1 MARILAITNQKGG
14 VGKTTTAVNLGAA
27 LARRGRRVLLV
38 DVDPQGN
45 TTSGLGIE
53 KSDLECCIYDAV
65 LGSKPVTSVLVGTS
79 ISGLDL
85 VPATL
90 RLAGAE
96 VELVSALARERRLAK
111 ALAPLLE
118 SYDFILIDCP
128 PSLGLLT
135 MNALAAAQGVLVPI
149 QCEFY
154 ALEGLGQLMQV
165 VEMEGLAQLL
175 ETVRL
180 VREHLNPDLAV
191 QGVLLTLYDSR
202 LNLSEQV
209 AEEVRR
215 HFGPL
220 VYHTVIP
227 RNVKLAE
234 APSFG
239 KPVIEYDAGSRGARA
254 YLELAREVDE
264 NEEARLGTRS
274 VRTPAR

>member
-1 MARILAITNQKGG
+1 MARVLAITNQKGG

-27 LARRGRRVLLV
+27 LARVGRRVLLV

-53 KSDLECCIYDAV
+53 KSKLEHCIYDAV
-65 LGSKPVTSVLVGTS
+65 LGSRSVESVRVQTSVA
-79 ISGLDL
+79 GLDL
-85 VPATL
+85 LPATL

-96 VELVSALARERRLAK
+96 VELVSAMARERRLLK
-111 ALAPLLE
+111 ALEPQLE
-118 SYDFILIDCP
+118 IYDYILIDCP

-135 MNALAAAQGVLVPI
+135 LNALAASHGVLVPI

-165 VEMEGLAQLL
+165 VDM
-175 ETVRL
+175 
-180 VREHLNPDLAV
+180 VREHLNPALAV

-209 AEEVRR
+209 AEEVRK

-220 VYHTVIP
+220 VYRTVIP

-239 KPVIEYDAGSRGARA
+239 LPVTEYEAGSRGARA
-254 YLELAREVDE
+254 YLDLAREVE
-264 NEEARLGTRS
+264 EHEEARLGKRP
-274 VRTPAR
+274 VGPPAR

>member
-79 ISGLDL
+79 VSGLDL

-165 VEMEGLAQLL
+165 VEM
-175 ETVRL
+175 

>member
-45 TTSGLGIE
+45 TTSGLGVE
-53 KSDLECCIYDAV
+53 KQKLERCVYDAV
-65 LGSKPVTSVLVGTS
+65 IGSAPVETTLVPTEVE
-79 ISGLDL
+79 GLSL

-96 VELVSALARERRLAK
+96 VELVSALARERRLLRA
-111 ALAPLLE
+111 LE
-118 SYDFILIDCP
+118 SVSERFDFVLVDCP

-135 MNALAAAQGVLVPI
+135 MNALTASHGVLVPI

-154 ALEGLGQLMQV
+154 ALEGLGQLLQV
-165 VEMEGLAQLL
+165 VEM
-175 ETVRL
+175 
-180 VREHLNPDLAV
+180 VREHLNPGLGV
-191 QGVLLTLYDSR
+191 EGVLLTLYDSR
-202 LNLSEQV
+202 LNLSDQV
-209 AEEVRR
+209 ADEVRR

-220 VYHTVIP
+220 VYETVIP

-234 APSFG
+234 APSYG
-239 KPVIEYDAGSRGARA
+239 QPVTEYDAGSRGARA

-264 NEEARLGTRS
+264 NEEARLGKRALCTA
-274 VRTPAR
+274 PG

>member
-53 KSDLECCIYDAV
+53 KSDLECCIYDAI

-79 ISGLDL
+79 IPGLDL

-96 VELVSALARERRLAK
+96 VELVSVLARERRLAK
-111 ALAPLLE
+111 ALSPLLE

-165 VEMEGLAQLL
+165 VDMI
-175 ETVRL
+175 
-180 VREHLNPDLAV
+180 REHLNPELAV
-191 QGVLLTLYDSR
+191 QGVLLTLHDSR

-209 AEEVRR
+209 SEEVRR

-239 KPVIEYDAGSRGARA
+239 KPVIEYDLGSRGAQA

-274 VRTPAR
+274 VRTPTR

>member
-1 MARILAITNQKGG
+1 MGRILAITNQKGG

-45 TTSGLGIE
+45 TTSGLGVE
-53 KSDLECCIYDAV
+53 KADLQHCVYDAV
-65 LGSKPVTSVLVGTS
+65 LGSKKVSEVLVETSVP
-79 ISGLDL
+79 GLHL

-96 VELVSALARERRLAK
+96 VELVSALARERRLHK
-111 ALAPLLE
+111 ALAPLVE
-118 SYDFILIDCP
+118 EYDFILVDCP

-135 MNALAAAQGVLVPI
+135 MNALTASQGVLVPI

-154 ALEGLGQLMQV
+154 ALEGLGQLLQV
-165 VEMEGLAQLL
+165 VEM
-175 ETVRL
+175 

-191 QGVLLTLYDSR
+191 QGVLLTLFDSR

-209 AEEVRR
+209 AHEVRK

-220 VYHTVIP
+220 VYRTVIP

-239 KPVIEYDAGSRGARA
+239 KPVTEYDSGSRGARA
-254 YLELAREVDE
+254 YVQLAREVE
-264 NEEARLGTRS
+264 EHEEARLGKRF
-274 VRTPAR
+274 VGTPV

>member
-1 MARILAITNQKGG
+1 MGRILAITNQKGG

-27 LARRGRRVLLV
+27 LARRGRTVLLV

-53 KSDLECCIYDAV
+53 KAHLEHCIYDAV
-65 LGSKPVTSVLVGTS
+65 LGSQPVSSVLLHTSVP
-79 ISGLDL
+79 GLDL

-96 VELVSALARERRLAK
+96 VELVSALARERRLLK
-111 ALAPLLE
+111 ALTPLVDH
-118 SYDFILIDCP
+118 YDFILIDCP

-135 MNALAAAQGVLVPI
+135 MNALTASHGVLVPI

-154 ALEGLGQLMQV
+154 ALEGLGQLLQV
-165 VEMEGLAQLL
+165 VDM
-175 ETVRL
+175 
-180 VREHLNPDLAV
+180 VREHLNPELSV

-209 AEEVRR
+209 AEEVRK
-215 HFGPL
+215 HFGRL
-220 VYHTVIP
+220 VYGTVIP

-239 KPVIEYDAGSRGARA
+239 KPVTEYDSGSRGARA
-254 YLELAREVDE
+254 YVDLAREVE
-264 NEEARLGTRS
+264 EHEEARLGKRF
-274 VRTPAR
+274 VGTPV

>member
-1 MARILAITNQKGG
+1 
-14 VGKTTTAVNLGAA
+14 
-27 LARRGRRVLLV
+27 V

-53 KSDLECCIYDAV
+53 KADLEHCIYDAV
-65 LGSKPVTSVLVGTS
+65 LGTKPVSSVLVHTS
-79 ISGLDL
+79 VPGLDL

-96 VELVSALARERRLAK
+96 VELVSALARERRLLK
-111 ALAPLLE
+111 ALTPLVDH
-118 SYDFILIDCP
+118 YDFILIDCP

-135 MNALAAAQGVLVPI
+135 MNALTASHGVLVPI

-154 ALEGLGQLMQV
+154 ALEGLGQLLQV
-165 VEMEGLAQLL
+165 VDM
-175 ETVRL
+175 
-180 VREHLNPDLAV
+180 VREHLNPELSV

-209 AEEVRR
+209 AEEVRK

-220 VYHTVIP
+220 VYGTVIP

-239 KPVIEYDAGSRGARA
+239 QPVTEYDSGSRGARA
-254 YLELAREVDE
+254 YVDLAREVE
-264 NEEARLGTRS
+264 EHEEARLGKRF
-274 VRTPAR
+274 VGTPV